1 MVLQYGD
8 SGRSFPKDSIFACK
22 TKKCLENKSKKKYL

>member
-8 SGRSFPKDSIFACK
+8 SGRSFPKDSIFSCK
-22 TKKCLENKSKKKYL
+22 TMENKSKKKYL